1 MDKLQ
6 TQNQSMILNRGFG
19 KPQQCSWS
27 VSVTL
32 SPRARLKSLLPQHP
46 AGDPC
51 STPGREQP
59 ASLSSEN
66 HRRQAPTY
74 TFNLGVTRPKLAL
87 FQLSGVFS
95 LEREETLHHSTS
107 PGLGNSEK
115 MFQRTGSQRD
125 KQELGAV
132 VSQQGKGGFKHRAD

>member
-107 PGLGNSEK
+107 PGLGNSEEG
-115 MFQRTGSQRD
+115 QAGAGGSRQSTREGWV
-125 KQELGAV
+125 QT
-132 VSQQGKGGFKHRAD
+132 QG